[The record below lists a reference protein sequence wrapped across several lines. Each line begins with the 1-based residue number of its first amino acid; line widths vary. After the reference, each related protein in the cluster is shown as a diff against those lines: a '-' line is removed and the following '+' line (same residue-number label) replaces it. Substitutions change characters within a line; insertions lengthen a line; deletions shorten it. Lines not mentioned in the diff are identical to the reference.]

1 MSVAGNGRVF
11 GFQFDTPDGLRYL
24 GEGVWIYSASDDAGL
39 WAELEIIVR
48 TDGTAELVSS
58 GAPRVNIDVLVWLTL
73 MIAHCEDPTG
83 GSADE

>member
-1 MSVAGNGRVF
+1 MSAAGNAKVF

-24 GEGVWIYSASDDAGL
+24 GEGVWIYNDSDD
-39 WAELEIIVR
+39 AELEIIVR
-48 TDGTAELVSS
+48 TDGTAELVGS

-73 MIAHCEDPTG
+73 MIAHCEDLTG